1 MALESPF
8 EVQEVVVVVTS
19 PSPPASPGYS
29 NIFAFTADD
38 AIDQF
43 FKGAGTV
50 I

>member
-1 MALESPF
+1 MD
-8 EVQEVVVVVTS
+8 VTS